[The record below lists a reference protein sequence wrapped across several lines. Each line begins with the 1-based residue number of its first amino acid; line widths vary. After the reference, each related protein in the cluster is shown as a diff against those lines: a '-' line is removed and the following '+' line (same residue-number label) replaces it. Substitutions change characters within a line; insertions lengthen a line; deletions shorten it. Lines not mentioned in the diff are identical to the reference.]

1 MSLSEKWAHRLA
13 ANGVISQEDEALYSY
28 GLRQGGILLRNVT
41 TIICIGWIMGI
52 IRERVLLE

>member
-1 MSLSEKWAHRLA
+1 MSLSEKWAHGLA
-13 ANGVISQEDEALYSY
+13 ANGVIFQEDEALYSY
-28 GLRQGGILLRNVT
+28 GLRQGGILLRNVA